1 MRAIIKT
8 CTYLIIDLICHASI
22 VYFAGNIFGYKVSIE
37 EAGIIGLIIE
47 VIETIAYYIHEKIW
61 EKIKL

>member
-8 CTYLIIDLICHASI
+8 LTYLVIDLLCHATI

-37 EAGIIGLIIE
+37 EAGIIGILIEI
-47 VIETIAYYIHEKIW
+47 IETIAYFIHEKIW